1 MSQLGRLDK
10 DRLDRAEQ
18 AIAFLVSI
26 STYFEEATRIELWQ
40 LQADVH
46 EELSSRQPAVL
57 GERRTSAQLLHG

>member
-1 MSQLGRLDK
+1 MTQLGRLDK

-26 STYFEEATRIELWQ
+26 STYFEEPTRVELWQ
-40 LQADVH
+40 LQADVR

-57 GERRTSAQLLHG
+57 REPA